1 MTRLPLG
8 TLPGVLGVSL
18 LALAFG
24 GRAPAAEA
32 NIPPQTLTINE
43 AIAAK
48 WKEADIKKPAAR
60 STDLE
65 FLRRLYV
72 DLIGRIATPEEVLDF
87 ERDAAPNKRGRL
99 IKRLLTATDF
109 QPKPNGSVVKV
120 DGKTVL
126 KFDYADEFADHWAN
140 LWTVWLMSRSVEPR
154 YREQM
159 RVWLQTELLKQ
170 VSHKDMTVAILTATG
185 QSNENGA
192 VNFVALQ
199 LGEKNAPEKRSE
211 LGTFD
216 AVPVTSRVTRLFLGL
231 QTQCTQC
238 HDHPFNKEWV
248 QSDFW
253 GVNAFFRQVGRSGD
267 PTPKIRA
274 RNMMNTPLVKV
285 TLDDATGLNA
295 DGRVYYER
303 RDGQL
308 KSSKAVFLKHVAQAD
323 KGEKSDKF
331 LPTGSD
337 VKSRREALAQ
347 YVVSHDNFSKAYVNR
362 IWGHLF
368 GRGLNKEASI
378 DDFGSHNEVVHPE
391 MLTKLGE
398 EFAKYNYNPKLLL
411 EWICNS
417 DAYQLSHVATKEYAD
432 PKFDMYFARM
442 PLKAMSPETL
452 YESMATATKADSAK
466 GGDPKR
472 RQEARERWLD
482 KLVDQFGDDEGNE
495 LVFNG
500 TIVQALLMMNGK
512 EINSEIGTGGA
523 GAVQKLVEKNTKS
536 GATNPDAI
544 VDELFLMTLN
554 RHPTGEEK
562 TRIKSLQL
570 KGAIVKGEAPAAAV
584 AAPATPKVPAA
595 PKVTPAAPVKG
606 NPAKGKPPVV
616 VATGVV
622 LPSSAGDVSFYQ
634 DLLWALM
641 NTNEF
646 MLNH

>member
-1 MTRLPLG
+1 MTRPPLG
-8 TLPGVLGVSL
+8 HLPGVFGVSL
-18 LALAFG
+18 LALALG
-24 GRAPAAEA
+24 GRAPAAEPGVPA
-32 NIPPQTLTINE
+32 QTVAINE

-48 WKEADIKKPAAR
+48 WKEGDIKKPAAR
-60 STDLE
+60 ATDLE
-65 FLRRLYV
+65 FLRRVYV

-99 IKRLLTATDF
+99 VKRLLTDTKF
-109 QPKPNGSVVKV
+109 QPKPNGAVVKV
-120 DGKTVL
+120 DGKATL
-126 KFDYADEFADHWAN
+126 QFDYADEFADHWAD
-140 LWTVWLMSRSVEPR
+140 LWTIWLMSRSVEPR

-159 RVWLQTELLKQ
+159 RVWLQAELLKE
-170 VSHKDMTVAILTATG
+170 VNHKDMTVAILTATG

-192 VNFVALQ
+192 VNFVAVQ
-199 LGEKNAPEKRSE
+199 LGEKNAPEKQGE

-267 PTPKIRA
+267 PTPKVRA
-274 RNMMNTPLVKV
+274 RNMMNTPLVKL
-285 TLDDATGLNA
+285 TLDDATGKNA

-331 LPTGSD
+331 LPTGTD
-337 VKSRREALAQ
+337 AKSRREALAQ
-347 YVVSHDNFSKAYVNR
+347 FVVSHDNFSKAYVNR

-368 GRGLNKEASI
+368 GRGLNKDATI

-391 MLTKLGE
+391 MLSKLAE

-417 DAYQLSHVATKEYAD
+417 DAYQLSHVATKEHAD
-432 PKFDMYFARM
+432 PKFDVYFARM

-452 YESMATATKADSAK
+452 YESMATATKAESAK
-466 GGDPKR
+466 GGDDKAR
-472 RQEARERWLD
+472 KLARENWLD

-512 EINSEIGTGGA
+512 EINTEIGAGGSNP
-523 GAVQKLVEKNTKS
+523 VQKLVAKYTKS
-536 GATNPDAI
+536 GVSSPDAI

-570 KGAIVKGEAPAAAV
+570 KGAIVKGEAPAAVGAV
-584 AAPATPKVPAA
+584 APKAPVAPKLTPATPTKAA
-595 PKVTPAAPVKG
+595 P
-606 NPAKGKPPVV
+606 PAKGKPPVI

-622 LPSSAGDVSFYQ
+622 APSAPGDVSFYQ
-634 DLLWALM
+634 DLMWALM

>member
-1 MTRLPLG
+1 MTRPPVGALAAA
-8 TLPGVLGVSL
+8 L
-18 LALAFG
+18 LALCAG
-24 GRAPAAEA
+24 TAPAAEPGV
-32 NIPPQTLTINE
+32 PPQTLAINE
-43 AIAAK
+43 AVAAK

-60 STDLE
+60 STDFE

-72 DLIGRIATPEEVLDF
+72 DLLGRIATPEEVLDF
-87 ERDAAPNKRGRL
+87 EQDKSPNKRANL
-99 IKRLLTATDF
+99 VKRLLTATNY
-109 QPKPNGSVVKV
+109 QPKLNGAVVKP
-120 DGKTVL
+120 DGKTAL
-126 KFDYADEFADHWAN
+126 KFDFADEFADHWAD
-140 LWTVWLMSRSVEPR
+140 LWTIWLMSRSVEPR
-154 YREQM
+154 YRDQM
-159 RVWLQTELLKQ
+159 RVWLQTELLRE
-170 VSHKDMTVAILTATG
+170 VNHKEMTVALLTATG
-185 QSNENGA
+185 KSNDNGA
-192 VNFVALQ
+192 VNFIALQ
-199 LGEKNAPEKRSE
+199 MGEKNAPDTRDK

-253 GVNAFFRQVGRSGD
+253 GVNAFFRQIGRTGD
-267 PTPKIRA
+267 PTPKV
-274 RNMMNTPLVKV
+274 RNNRGMMAPLVQV
-285 TLDDATGLNA
+285 SIDDATGMNA

-308 KSSKAVFLKHVAQAD
+308 KSIKPTFLKDVAQAD

-347 YVVSHDNFSKAYVNR
+347 YVVNHDNFSKAYVNR

-391 MLTKLGE
+391 LLAKLGE

-432 PKFDMYFARM
+432 PKFDVYFARM
-442 PLKAMSPETL
+442 PLKPMSPETL
-452 YESMATATKADSAK
+452 YKSMATATKADSAK
-466 GGDPKR
+466 GGDPQAR
-472 RQEARERWLD
+472 RKALDAWLD

-500 TIVQALLMMNGK
+500 TIVQALLMMNGR
-512 EINSEIGTGGA
+512 EINAQVGTGGA
-523 GAVQKLVEKNTKS
+523 NAVQKLVEKYAKS
-536 GATNPDAI
+536 GVANADAVI
-544 VDELFLMTLN
+544 DELFLMTLN

-562 TRIKSLQL
+562 VRIKTLQT
-570 KGAIVKGEAPAAAV
+570 KGGIVKGEAPAT
-584 AAPATPKVPAA
+584 ATPT
-595 PKVTPAAPVKG
+595 PKTPAAKPAPVNAPKGTPGKG
-606 NPAKGKPPVV
+606 NAKAPL

-622 LPSSAGDVSFYQ
+622 LPTSPNDVTFYQ

>member
-8 TLPGVLGVSL
+8 TLPGVLGASL
-18 LALAFG
+18 LALGLAG
-24 GRAPAAEA
+24 TATAAEPGV
-32 NIPPQTLTINE
+32 PPQTLAINE

-48 WKEADIKKPAAR
+48 WKEAEIKRPAAR
-60 STDLE
+60 ATDLE
-65 FLRRLYV
+65 FLRRVYV

-87 ERDAAPNKRGRL
+87 ERDAAANKRGRL
-99 IKRLLTATDF
+99 VKRLLSATDY

-126 KFDYADEFADHWAN
+126 KFDYADEYADHWAN

-159 RVWLQTELLKQ
+159 RVWLQTELLKE
-170 VSHKDMTVAILTATG
+170 VNHKDMTVAILTATG
-185 QSNENGA
+185 KSNDNGA

-199 LGEKNAPEKRSE
+199 MGEKNAPDKQGE
-211 LGTFD
+211 LGKFD

-253 GVNAFFRQVGRSGD
+253 GVNAFFRQVGRDGD
-267 PTPKIRA
+267 PTPKIRNN
-274 RNMMNTPLVKV
+274 RNMMAPLVQV
-285 TLDDATGLNA
+285 TLDDASGFNA
-295 DGRVYYER
+295 AGRVYYER

-308 KSSKAVFLKHVAQAD
+308 KSIKPTFLKDVAQAD

-331 LPTGSD
+331 LPLSGGD
-337 VKSRREALAQ
+337 AKSRREALAQ
-347 YVVSHDNFSKAYVNR
+347 YVVNHDNFAKAYVNR

-368 GRGLNKEASI
+368 GRGLNKEAAI

-391 MLTKLGE
+391 LLAKLAD
-398 EFAKYNYNPKLLL
+398 EFAKYGYNPKLLL

-417 DAYQLSHVATKEYAD
+417 DAYQLSHVAVKEYAD
-432 PKFDMYFARM
+432 PKFDAYFARM
-442 PLKAMSPETL
+442 ALKPMSPETL
-452 YESMATATKADSAK
+452 YESMATATKAETAK

-472 RQEARERWLD
+472 REEARERWLD

-500 TIVQALLMMNGK
+500 TIVQALLMMNGR
-512 EINSEIGTGGA
+512 EINAEIGTGGA
-523 GAVQKLVEKNTKS
+523 NAVQKLVEKSAKS
-536 GATNPDAI
+536 GVASADAVI
-544 VDELFLMTLN
+544 DELFLMTLN
-554 RHPTGEEK
+554 RHPSAEEK
-562 TRIKSLQL
+562 SRIRGLQA
-570 KGAIVKGEAPAAAV
+570 KGAIVKGEAPV
-584 AAPATPKVPAA
+584 AA
-595 PKVTPAAPVKG
+595 PKVTPKAAPKTAGKG
-606 NPAKGKPPVV
+606 PAKPPL

-622 LPSSAGDVSFYQ
+622 PPTSPNDVTFYQ

-641 NTNEF
+641 NTSEF